1 LGDKPRNSTEPES
14 ADGCQNPTMTAA
26 GCGTLDAANVPSART
41 RTTSGDY
48 LEVDPDGDL
57 VTRWKAGD
65 ESAFESLIRRHE
77 GRVFGLLMRM
87 LGNRED
93 AEDVA
98 QETFI
103 SRHRHGHRFRHE
115 ARFSTFVYRVAANAA
130 LNRRRTL
137 GRKNARIRKL
147 QTRQAAGD
155 DLPSSPRDPESA
167 TFGAQ
172 VQARVQDALLQLPP
186 DLRAA
191 TVLYDIEGLSYRE
204 IAAVLEIPE
213 GTVKSR
219 IHRARSALRDR
230 LKSLVSNEDKGERTC
245 TARGYAPTSAITWK
259 EIWLYD
265 SAPASTNTWVVART
279 VRANSAN

>member
-1 LGDKPRNSTEPES
+1 
-14 ADGCQNPTMTAA
+14 MTAA
-26 GCGTLDAANVPSART
+26 SCGTLDATTSPTART
-41 RTTSGDY
+41 GAKTGDY
-48 LEVDPDGDL
+48 LDVDPDGDL

-77 GRVFGLLMRM
+77 GRVFGLLLRM

-103 SRHRHGHRFRHE
+103 SLHRHGHRFRHD
-115 ARFSTFVYRVAANAA
+115 ARFSTFIYRVAANAA

-137 GRKNARIRKL
+137 GRKNARLRKL

-155 DLPSSPRDPESA
+155 DLPTTPRNPESA
-167 TFGAQ
+167 VYGAQ
-172 VQARVQDALLQLPP
+172 VQVQVQDALLQLPP

-219 IHRARSALRDR
+219 IHRARSALRES
-230 LKSLVSNEDKGERTC
+230 LKGLVSKEDKGEK
-245 TARGYAPTSAITWK
+245 P
-259 EIWLYD
+259 
-265 SAPASTNTWVVART
+265 
-279 VRANSAN
+279 

>member
-1 LGDKPRNSTEPES
+1 LGDDQQNSTEPNSE
-14 ADGCQNPTMTAA
+14 DGCQTPEMSAA
-26 GCGTLDAANVPSART
+26 GCGTIDAAPATGPRAGLK
-41 RTTSGDY
+41 SGDY
-48 LEVDPDGDL
+48 LEIDPDGDL

-103 SRHRHGHRFRHE
+103 SLHRHGHRFRHD

-147 QTRQAAGD
+147 QARQAAGD
-155 DLPSSPRDPESA
+155 DLPTTPRDPESA
-167 TFGAQ
+167 AFGGE
-172 VQARVQDALLQLPP
+172 VQIRVQDALLQLPP

-230 LKSLVSNEDKGERTC
+230 LKGLVSNEDKGEM
-245 TARGYAPTSAITWK
+245 A
-259 EIWLYD
+259 
-265 SAPASTNTWVVART
+265 
-279 VRANSAN
+279 

>member
-1 LGDKPRNSTEPES
+1 VTLGDNHQKSAEPDS
-14 ADGCQNPTMTAA
+14 ADGCQNPEMTTA
-26 GCGTLDAANVPSART
+26 GCGTLDAAPARGART
-41 RTTSGDY
+41 GVKSGGY
-48 LEVDPDGDL
+48 LDIDPDGDL

-65 ESAFESLIRRHE
+65 ESAFESLIKRHE

-103 SRHRHGHRFRHE
+103 SLHRHGHRFRHD

-137 GRKNARIRKL
+137 GRKNARLRKL

-155 DLPSSPRDPESA
+155 DLPTTSRDPESA
-167 TFGAQ
+167 AFGTQ

-204 IAAVLEIPE
+204 IAAVLNIPE

-219 IHRARSALRDR
+219 IHRARGALRDR
-230 LKSLVSNEDKGERTC
+230 LKGLVSNEDKGER
-245 TARGYAPTSAITWK
+245 K
-259 EIWLYD
+259 
-265 SAPASTNTWVVART
+265 
-279 VRANSAN
+279 